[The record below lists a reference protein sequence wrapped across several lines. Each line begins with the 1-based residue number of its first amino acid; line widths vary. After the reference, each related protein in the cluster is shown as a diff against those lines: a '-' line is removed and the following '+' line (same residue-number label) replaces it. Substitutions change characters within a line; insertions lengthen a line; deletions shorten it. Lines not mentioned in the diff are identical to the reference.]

1 MTKQKSVIV
10 SDPIP
15 IKLSPRAI
23 NESISQKEGRMVFP
37 TILQRA
43 DAKNENTR
51 IYRRPI
57 LEREISAYVEGPIA
71 EKRAYGEL
79 DHSDKMV
86 VEFKNTCLHI
96 NEIWWEGDEI
106 WGLVEVLDTPSGKI
120 LQECLKKGFS
130 VGISS
135 RGIGSVTELD
145 EGTVEVDDDYS
156 LLCWDAVT
164 NPSTHGA
171 FFQTNKEKIHESK
184 EIVKTTNKVDEVLT
198 DILCMN
204 LGVCSCKIKVV

>member
-1 MTKQKSVIV
+1 MMKQKIVIV

-15 IKLSPRAI
+15 IKLSTRAI
-23 NESISQKEGRMVFP
+23 NESISEKAGRMIFR

-57 LEREISAYVEGPIA
+57 LEREVSTYVEGPIA

-86 VEFKNTCLHI
+86 VEFKNVCLHI
-96 NEIWWEGDEI
+96 NEISWEGDEV
-106 WGLVEVLDTPSGKI
+106 WGQVEVLDTPSGKI

-145 EGTVEVDDDYS
+145 EGTVEVDDDFT

-171 FFQTNKEKIHESK
+171 FFRTNKEKIHESTQVKK
-184 EIVKTTNKVDEVLT
+184 ESNKVDEVIS

-204 LGVCSCKIKVV
+204 LGYCSCQIKV